1 MAHVATV
8 VDRGVNDG
16 MAPSRRWWLAVAGLC
31 LLGAV
36 LAGLAR
42 FHLAPV
48 FDWPIQMVFN
58 APAGKSAAL
67 DLGLRSIDRFA
78 MFQGVLL
85 MSLAAGA
92 FARAEG
98 QRLRLVA
105 CVFGAS
111 VAAVLSRL
119 TQALLPH
126 NPRPIFDPAIDFR
139 APLGA
144 DHEMIRDWSSFPSD
158 HAALLMGLALAIFVV
173 RPKLGLLAAAIA
185 IIGGLARIYGGAH
198 YTTDTL
204 AGWLIAASVV
214 FSIAAFKL
222 ELPAKLA
229 EMVRERRGIL
239 AAAGFFAAV
248 EAAYLYDDIRQ
259 LLSGLAEHLL

>member
-1 MAHVATV
+1 MAQDR
-8 VDRGVNDG
+8 VDDG
-16 MAPSRRWWLAVAGLC
+16 REFSRRTLVTIAGVS

-36 LAGLAR
+36 LAGLMR
-42 FHLAPV
+42 FHAGPV
-48 FDWPIQMVFN
+48 FDWPIQMAIN

-67 DLGLRSIDRFA
+67 DLSLRAIDRFN

-85 MSLAAGA
+85 MSLAAAA
-92 FARAEG
+92 FARSTAV
-98 QRLRLVA
+98 QRLWLVA
-105 CVFGAS
+105 GVFGAS

-119 TQALLPH
+119 TQALLPQ

-158 HAALLMGLALAIFVV
+158 HAALLMGIALAIFVV
-173 RPKLGLLAAAIA
+173 RPRLGLLAAAIA
-185 IIGGLARIYGGAH
+185 VAGGLARIYGGAH

-204 AGWLIAASVV
+204 AGWFISAAVV
-214 FSIAAFKL
+214 FSIAALKL
-222 ELPAKLA
+222 KLPQRLA
-229 EMVRERRGIL
+229 QIAWERRGIL

-259 LLSGLAEHLL
+259 FLSGVAEHLL